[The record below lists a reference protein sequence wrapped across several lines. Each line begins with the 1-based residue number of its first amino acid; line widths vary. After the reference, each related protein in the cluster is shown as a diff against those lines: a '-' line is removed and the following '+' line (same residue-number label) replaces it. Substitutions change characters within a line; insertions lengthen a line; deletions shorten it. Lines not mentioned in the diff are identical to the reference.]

1 MKRILTLMKIDIT
14 NALRDSLV
22 VYVIAAP
29 ILLAIGLR
37 LFLPGVQGSVLTY
50 AVQVPADAAQLS
62 AEISDSQ
69 GPEIIEKAGNFA
81 DALENYGMVERYETA
96 DAVRDRVARND
107 SVGGFFLD
115 SSGSLEILLE
125 GNEEG
130 DSEAIMQAVY
140 AAAIRGSL
148 SGEYEVEQT
157 GSGSPIREYASV
169 GMVMLASLIGGLA
182 VAFAMVDEKEQNV
195 TKAFTVSP
203 LRSLDY
209 FASRGLLAG
218 IIGLA
223 AGTAGH
229 YILMGGTVP
238 ASHLMA
244 ALLASAPL
252 PLLVALLVGGIA
264 KNQIQAVAALK
275 VVMMIYFTLPFV
287 SIAVPRSWHW
297 LFFAFPNYW
306 MFRSFE
312 DLYVTGAR
320 MGDLPLA
327 ASLTFASGLIALL
340 ALGFALRRQLK
351 PRQGQ

>member
-1 MKRILTLMKIDIT
+1 MKRILTLMKIDMT
-14 NALRDSLV
+14 NAFRDSLV
-22 VYVIAAP
+22 VYVIVAP

-37 LFLPGVQGSVLTY
+37 LFLPGVQGTVLTY
-50 AVQVPADAAQLS
+50 SVHVPPEAAPLS
-62 AEISDSQ
+62 AEIS
-69 GPEIIEKAGNFA
+69 GPGGSDDLMQAGEFA
-81 DALENYGMVERYETA
+81 DALEDYGRVERYKTA
-96 DAVRDRVARND
+96 QAVRDRVARND
-107 SVGGFFLD
+107 SVGGFVLD
-115 SSGSLEILLE
+115 DSGNMQILLE

-148 SGEYEVEQT
+148 AGEYSVHQT

-209 FASRGLLAG
+209 FAARGLLAAL
-218 IIGLA
+218 IGLA
-223 AGTAGH
+223 AGAVGH
-229 YILMGGTVP
+229 YILMGTTVP
-238 ASHLMA
+238 WTHLLA
-244 ALLASAPL
+244 ALLAAAPL

-264 KNQIQAVAALK
+264 KNQIQAVAVLK

-287 SIAVPRSWHW
+287 TIAIPRSWHW
-297 LFFAFPNYW
+297 LFFGFPNYW

-327 ASLTFASGLIALL
+327 ASLTFVSGLMALL
-340 ALGFALRRQLK
+340 ALGFVLRRQLK